1 MANQNGLRILL
12 IIYSIANIVSP
23 QLIYITFSIALF
35 VIQLLLEFCV
45 ESVLT
50 VDGLIEARELEPSF
64 G

>member
-12 IIYSIANIVSP
+12 IIYSIANIVSL

-35 VIQLLLEFCV
+35 VIQLSLEFCV